1 MLDAYII
8 EKIRKEQEADE
19 LHPPIRIEVPID
31 RLPPEDIEREED
43 EDDDTSDRGITIIDY
58 AI

>member
-8 EKIRKEQEADE
+8 EKIRKEREADE
-19 LHPPIRIEVPID
+19 LHPPIRIEVPLD
-31 RLPPEDIEREED
+31 RLPPEEIERGED
-43 EDDDTSDRGITIIDY
+43 EDDTSDRGITIIDY